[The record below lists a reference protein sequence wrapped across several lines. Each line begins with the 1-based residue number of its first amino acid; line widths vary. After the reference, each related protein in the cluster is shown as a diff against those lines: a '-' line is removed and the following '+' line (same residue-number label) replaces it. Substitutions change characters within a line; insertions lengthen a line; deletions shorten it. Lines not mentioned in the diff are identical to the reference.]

1 MMKAFNFQE
10 DVVST
15 EVTVT
20 DGFGDGGV
28 GILTGTNLT
37 TASLSNNQSQ
47 YYYNLQ
53 NKKFIVI

>member
-1 MMKAFNFQE
+1 MKAFNFQE

-28 GILTGTNLT
+28 GILNGTLLT

-47 YYYNLQ
+47 YYYN
-53 NKKFIVI
+53 

>member
-1 MMKAFNFQE
+1 MKAFNFQE

-28 GILTGTNLT
+28 GILKALILPLRLYRLLKKNIIII
-37 TASLSNNQSQ
+37 
-47 YYYNLQ
+47 YNIIQ
-53 NKKFIVI
+53 KIIYQ